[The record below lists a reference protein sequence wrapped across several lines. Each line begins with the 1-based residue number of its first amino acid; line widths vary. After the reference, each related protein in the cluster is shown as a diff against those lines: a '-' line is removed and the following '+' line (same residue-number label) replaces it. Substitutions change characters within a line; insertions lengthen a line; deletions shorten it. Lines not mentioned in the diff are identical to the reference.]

1 MAGPGIFK
9 EVAAMRALR
18 NSFAIIEF
26 TPHGVILGANDVF
39 QKTMGYSEA
48 ELKGQHHRIFVT
60 PAYAVTP
67 EYADFWVKMRRGVFD
82 SGVYERVAKDGRP
95 IWLQAS
101 YTPVLGRGGK
111 VVKII
116 KLALDVTAAHE
127 QAERDAALIQAINR
141 SQAYIEFKPDG
152 TIINANDNF
161 LKAVGYERSEII
173 GQKHAMFAEPAYA
186 ASTEYKEFW
195 LKLNRGEYF
204 VGECKRVGKGGREVW
219 MQASYNPVFGA
230 DGQVVRVVKFAINLA
245 EDIRNIG
252 LIGDA
257 LNGMSR
263 GNLMAEVTQKLPPSM
278 DRLRTEFNA
287 SVQGLRGTM
296 QNIAESSVVINENA
310 ASVSKTADLLAERTE
325 RQAASLEQ
333 TAAALDEI
341 TATVRKTAEGAAQ
354 VREVVRNAKADTET
368 SGTVVAEAVQAMARI
383 DASSTQIANIIGVI
397 DEIAFQT
404 NLLALNAGVEAA
416 RAGDAGRGFAVV
428 ATEVR
433 ALAQR
438 SADAAKE
445 IKGLITASGQEVAG
459 GVKSVG
465 DARQAL
471 DRIVAHVA
479 TINTAVGEI
488 AASASEQSGAL
499 GQVNSAVNQMDQMT
513 QQSAAM
519 VEEAAA
525 ASQSLAREA
534 AEIAQLLS
542 RFETG
547 KAPAPATRA
556 APARKAARVPALV

>member
-18 NSFAIIEF
+18 SSFAIIEF
-26 TPHGVILGANDVF
+26 TPNGVILGANDVF
-39 QKTMGYSEA
+39 QTVMGYTGA
-48 ELKGQHHRIFVT
+48 ELRGQHHRIFVQ
-60 PAYAVTP
+60 PSCAVAP
-67 EYADFWVKMRRGVFD
+67 EYADFWAKMRRGVFD
-82 SGVYERVAKDGRP
+82 SGVYQRVAKNGQP

-116 KLALDVTAAHE
+116 KLALNITVAHAM
-127 QAERDAALIQAINR
+127 AERDAALIAAINR

-161 LKAVGYERSEII
+161 LKAVGYDRNEII

-195 LKLNRGEYF
+195 LKLNRGEFF
-204 VGECKRVGKGGREVW
+204 VGECKRVGKNGREVW
-219 MQASYNPVFGA
+219 MQASYNPVFGP

-245 EDIRNIG
+245 EDIRNIA

-257 LNGMSR
+257 LSGMAR
-263 GNLMAEVTQKLPPSM
+263 GNLTAEVTEKLPPSM

-296 QNIAESSVVINENA
+296 QNIAESGVIIHENA
-310 ASVSKTADLLAERTE
+310 AAVSKTADLLAERTE
-325 RQAASLEQ
+325 RQAASLEE
-333 TAAALDEI
+333 TAAALDQI

-368 SGTVVAEAVQAMARI
+368 SGAVVAEAVQAMARI

-445 IKGLITASGQEVAG
+445 IKILISASGQEVAG

-471 DRIVAHVA
+471 DRIAAHVA
-479 TINTAVGEI
+479 TINIAVGEI

-513 QQSAAM
+513 QQNAAM
-519 VEEAAA
+519 VEESAA
-525 ASQSLAREA
+525 ASQNLAREA
-534 AEIAQLLS
+534 AEIAQLLA

-547 KAPAPATRA
+547 KQPPAPRA
-556 APARKAARVPALV
+556 APARKAARVPVLV